1 MALKFFQKFMAVA
14 SKHTPMMQQYLG
26 IKAEYPHTLLLYRM
40 GDFYELFFDDA
51 HKAAKLLDITLTQ
64 RGQSNGAPIPM
75 AGVPYHAA
83 EQYLARLIEAG
94 ESVAICEQV
103 GEVPAKGPVKREVVR
118 IITPGTVSDESFLK
132 DRQDNLLAAII
143 IAKEGYA
150 LAYADLSSGRL
161 VAVPIKDREALL
173 SELERLKP
181 REILLS
187 EDVDSLNDNAFTFTK
202 RPAFE
207 FAYDTNER
215 LVKGQFQVNDL
226 GGLGLEAEPLIVT
239 ALGIIINY
247 LKITQ
252 KTALPHLQI
261 LNIEANDEALV
272 LDATT
277 RRNLE
282 IDINLQGNDAYTLT
296 SVMDECVTAMG
307 SRLLKRWL
315 HRPLLDQHKIKARQA
330 GVKELLSSQIYLELR
345 THLHTIS
352 DLERIIMRIGLR
364 SVRPRDFVQLRFA
377 LTQLPTLKTLLMP
390 TQAAELQKLKDDLI
404 EHPELLDLLSC
415 AIQDEPPMLIRDG
428 DVIRMGYDPEL
439 DELRLM
445 SANLDEFL
453 LNLEKRER
461 ERSGL
466 NNLKVGYNRV
476 SGFFIEISKAQAEN
490 APADYIRRQTIKNSE
505 RYITPELK
513 AFEDKILSAKERS
526 LSREKLLYEAL
537 IEKCHPYLATL
548 QQLAQA
554 LAELDVLANFSER
567 ALSLQLICPELNE
580 LPGVEII
587 KGRHPVVEQVLKGNF
602 IPNNTLL
609 NNDRRMLLIT
619 GPNMGGKSTYM
630 RQTAL
635 ICLLAYTGS
644 FVPAEACRLGPID
657 RIFTRIGAS
666 DDLASGRST
675 FMVEMTETANIL
687 RYATAKSLV
696 LMDEIGRGTST
707 FDGLSLAWATS
718 EQLASVNQAFTLFAT
733 HYFELTDLPKE
744 HKTICN
750 VHLSALE
757 HEDKIVFLH
766 EVKEGAASQ
775 SYGLQVASLAG
786 VPQEVIARAKLHLHA
801 LENQHLVSQKD
812 KVKKDKPIL
821 QPDLFSLP
829 AQEHPII
836 DQLKKLIPDELSPR
850 TALQLLYEFKSK
862 ITN

>member
-1 MALKFFQKFMAVA
+1 MASAT

-26 IKAEYPHTLLLYRM
+26 IKAEYPHTLLFYRM
-40 GDFYELFFDDA
+40 GDFYELFFEDA

-64 RGQSNGAPIPM
+64 RGQSNGTPIPM

-83 EQYLARLIEAG
+83 EQYLARLLEAG

-103 GEVPAKGPVKREVVR
+103 GAVPVKGPVQREVVR
-118 IITPGTVSDESFLK
+118 IITPGTVSDETFLK
-132 DRQDNLLAAII
+132 DRQDNLLASVVID
-143 IAKEGYA
+143 KEHCA

-161 VAVPIKDREALL
+161 VAVPTKDIDALM

-181 REILLS
+181 KEILIA
-187 EDVDSLNDNAFTFTK
+187 ETQKQFKEQNFTCTE
-202 RPAFE
+202 RPEFE

-215 LVKGQFQVNDL
+215 LVKTQFQVHDL
-226 GGLGLEAEPLIVT
+226 TGLGLAGQTLMVIG
-239 ALGIIINY
+239 LGVILNY
-247 LKITQ
+247 LKLTQ
-252 KTALPHLQI
+252 KTALPHLQV
-261 LNIEANDEALV
+261 LQIEANDEALI

-277 RRNLE
+277 RKNLE
-282 IDINLQGNDAYTLT
+282 IDINLQGHSDYTLT

-315 HRPLLDQHKIKARQA
+315 HRPLRDAIKIIARQDA
-330 GVKELLSSQIYLELR
+330 IKELLTNSAYLELR
-345 THLHTIS
+345 TALHTIS

-377 LTQLPTLKTLLMP
+377 LTELPGLKTLLC
-390 TQAAELQKLKDDLI
+390 QAKAPELQKIREDLA
-404 EHPELLDLLSC
+404 EHPELLDLLTR

-428 DVIRMGYDPEL
+428 DVIRKGYDSEL

-453 LNLEKRER
+453 LNLESRER
-461 ERSGL
+461 TRTGL

-526 LSREKLLYEAL
+526 LAREKMLYEAL
-537 IEKCHPYLATL
+537 IELCHPFLASL
-548 QQLAQA
+548 QQLSYA
-554 LAELDVLANFSER
+554 LAELDVLANFAER
-567 ALSLQLICPELNE
+567 ALTLQLTCPELTNT
-580 LPGVEII
+580 PGIEIQ

-609 NNDRRMLLIT
+609 NQERKMLLIT

-644 FVPAEACRLGPID
+644 FVPAEKCRLGPID

-687 RYATAKSLV
+687 RYATKESLV

-718 EQLASVNQAFTLFAT
+718 EQLATINQAFTLFAT
-733 HYFELTDLPKE
+733 HYFELTELPKE
-744 HKTICN
+744 YKTIHN

-757 HEDKIVFLH
+757 HEDNIVFLH

-786 VPQEVIARAKLHLHA
+786 VPPDVIARAKLHLHA
-801 LENQHLVSQKD
+801 LENQHLVSQKG
-812 KVKKDKPIL
+812 KSKKDKIL
-821 QPDLFSLP
+821 HQPDLF
-829 AQEHPII
+829 AETKTEHPII
-836 DQLKKLIPDELSPR
+836 DQLKKLMPDELSPKA
-850 TALQLLYEFKSK
+850 ALQLLYELKTK
-862 ITN
+862 IN